1 MTVNLRE
8 ARRPKE
14 VVEAAAAYDVLAPRY
29 ENLLS
34 ENPVIAHSARVSMEL
49 VSRAMSDREFL
60 LEIGS
65 GIGRETLELAGRGK
79 RVIACDPSKESLRL
93 LQDRASRRGLSDRIE
108 TRAIPASGLR
118 ELVKE
123 FGAHAF
129 DGSFSSFALSY
140 EPSLGAVPEDL
151 WTLLRPG
158 APFFCSILN
167 RLCLMEL
174 VTGAPILVPRRGF
187 GRLCGV
193 VNLSVDQL
201 AVHARAY
208 AAREVLD
215 AFRHRFELG
224 GIWGIPAIIPPHY
237 LHRLLAASGGLR
249 TALEDLDRR
258 VNSRWPFS
266 LLGGP
271 TGGVFLSRPEGD
283 PARFFPVR
291 DAYFGLVWWG
301 PFCGSTV

>member
-1 MTVNLRE
+1 MMANLRG
-8 ARRPKE
+8 ARRSEE

-49 VSRAMSDREFL
+49 VTRAMSDREFL

-93 LQDRASRRGLSDRIE
+93 LQDRASRRGLSHRIE

-123 FGAHAF
+123 FGVHAF

-140 EPSLGAVPEDL
+140 EPSLGTVPEDV

-158 APFFCSILN
+158 APFFCSMFT
-167 RLCLMEL
+167 RLCLAQLM
-174 VTGAPILVPRRGF
+174 TGAPFLVPRRGF
-187 GRLCGV
+187 GRLVGTV
-193 VNLSVDQL
+193 SLSVDQL
-201 AVHARAY
+201 AVRARAY
-208 AAREVLD
+208 GNREVLD
-215 AFRHRFELG
+215 AFRPHFKLAG
-224 GIWGIPAIIPPHY
+224 MWGVPAIIPPHY
-237 LHRLLAASGGLR
+237 LHRLLTASGGLR
-249 TALEDLDRR
+249 TAWEDLDRR
-258 VNSRWPFS
+258 ANSR
-266 LLGGP
+266 
-271 TGGVFLSRPEGD
+271 
-283 PARFFPVR
+283 
-291 DAYFGLVWWG
+291 
-301 PFCGSTV
+301 

>member
-1 MTVNLRE
+1 MMMNLRG
-8 ARRPKE
+8 ARRSKE

-29 ENLLS
+29 ENLLP
-34 ENPVIAHSARVSMEL
+34 ENPIIAHSARVSLEL
-49 VSRAMSDREFL
+49 VSRAMSKKEFL

-65 GIGRETLELAGRGK
+65 GVGRETVELAGTGK
-79 RVIACDPSKESLRL
+79 GLVGCEPSKGSLRL
-93 LQDRASRRGLSDRIE
+93 VQDRASRRGLSDRIE

-258 VNSRWPFS
+258 GNFRWPFS
-266 LLGGP
+266 LLGGH
-271 TGGVFLSRPEGD
+271 TGWLFVSRPDGD
-283 PARFFPVR
+283 RARVFRLRYAFFVS
-291 DAYFGLVWWG
+291 LLWG
-301 PFCGSTV
+301 TFVDI